1 MGGRARKVLA
11 RRLRALRLMRGW
23 TQEELAEACGLH
35 RTYVSMV
42 ERGQCNIG
50 LDNLEKLAD
59 AFGLSLPEFFS
70 MLDSK
75 SFGKR
80 MLVMLDKTLKRKE
93 L

>member
-1 MGGRARKVLA
+1 
-11 RRLRALRLMRGW
+11 
-23 TQEELAEACGLH
+23 
-35 RTYVSMV
+35 MV